1 MGAPSGYS
9 LLQCGMPGRNGSTS
23 ARARRPTVCETL
35 ARAAQAECM
44 LADLAMARG
53 DWDAAASCEEQAAL
67 SEHLAGL
74 LEEGGVDGRGWP

>member
-1 MGAPSGYS
+1 
-9 LLQCGMPGRNGSTS
+9 
-23 ARARRPTVCETL
+23 
-35 ARAAQAECM
+35 M

-53 DWDAAASCEEQAAL
+53 DWDAAAACEEQAAL